1 MGFNT
6 KLIGMTLS
14 SGTEDELDL
23 SVHLG
28 VVLDTAS
35 EGPDSLFVQIV
46 TVFVQIVTKNT
57 LQK

>member
-14 SGTEDELDL
+14 SGNEDELDL

-35 EGPDSLFVQIV
+35 EGPDSLFVRIV

-57 LQK
+57 